1 MEYPGY
7 QGHFKCSFWFPSNL
21 HSELLFHSPEFKQ
34 LTLKDPLAKEKKFLV
49 LRVSFSNFIESR
61 HKTDSSNF

>member
-7 QGHFKCSFWFPSNL
+7 RGHFKSSFWFPSNL

-49 LRVSFSNFIESR
+49 PWVSCSNFFRITTQNR
-61 HKTDSSNF
+61 LK

>member
-7 QGHFKCSFWFPSNL
+7 QGHFKCSFWFPSNP
-21 HSELLFHSPEFKQ
+21 HSELLFHSHEFKQ
-34 LTLKDPLAKEKKFLV
+34 LTLKDPLAKEKTFLV

>member
-7 QGHFKCSFWFPSNL
+7 QGHFKYSFWFPSNP
-21 HSELLFHSPEFKQ
+21 HSELLFHSQEFKQ